1 MAPHRFKVETGR
13 AILEECGFTVELARP
28 MQLPAPSEIDEEH
41 RRWRNEISAC
51 AASRHLSLT
60 HGVAAKLINIYLKSR
75 FVCGGF
81 HADERVESLHPP
93 IDRVL
98 LVTLAKRNV
107 SGYGKEWRAAATR
120 GWSNFGSDEYEG
132 LIHRIRLSMAGAA
145 LWKVEE
151 HWQGNQ

>member
-1 MAPHRFKVETGR
+1 MASAG
-13 AILEECGFTVELARP
+13 AR
-28 MQLPAPSEIDEEH
+28 D
-41 RRWRNEISAC
+41 
-51 AASRHLSLT
+51 LSFT

-81 HADERVESLHPP
+81 HTHECVQNLHPP

-98 LVTLAKRNV
+98 LETLAKRNV
-107 SGYGKEWRAAATR
+107 AGKGKDWREAAVT
-120 GWSNFGSDEYEG
+120 GWSNFGSDDYERVVQ
-132 LIHRIRLSMAGAA
+132 LIRLSMAGEA